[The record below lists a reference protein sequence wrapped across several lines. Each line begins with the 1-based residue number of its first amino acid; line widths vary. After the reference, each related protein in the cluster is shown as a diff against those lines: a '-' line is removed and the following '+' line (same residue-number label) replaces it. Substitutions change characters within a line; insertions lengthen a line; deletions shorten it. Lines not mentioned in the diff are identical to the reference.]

1 MWGKAAAGEAAV
13 AIWDGRALRRG
24 SVSSTPRP
32 TPLPRSL
39 LLLPAALGALAFP
52 SLLPN
57 PTLVAHSID

>member
-39 LLLPAALGALAFP
+39 LLLPAALGGFGFSLAAAE
-52 SLLPN
+52 PN
-57 PTLVAHSID
+57 PRCSLH